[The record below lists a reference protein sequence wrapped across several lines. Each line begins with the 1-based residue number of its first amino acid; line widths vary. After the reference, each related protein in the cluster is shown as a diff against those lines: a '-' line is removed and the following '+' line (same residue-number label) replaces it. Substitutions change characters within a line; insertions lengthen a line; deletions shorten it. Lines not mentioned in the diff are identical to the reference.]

1 MEGARIAHR
10 KGVEESAD
18 GWWGNPALGAHARY
32 AAAEQLP
39 AKPFKENPNM
49 KKLLQLAMLSTAS
62 LALTSYALAQQPKQ
76 PEELGDQDPLVQ
88 AVRNATQQY
97 QNAPPKG
104 YTAALGCVSGS
115 DHGAMGVHFVNGE
128 FNGETLSN
136 GQLDP
141 TRPQALI
148 YEPQSNGE
156 MKLVAVEF
164 IIYASA
170 LPAGAPPP
178 EVDGH
183 LMLYIDGPST
193 ARPDASP
200 NRYGLPGFYELHVWA
215 WRDNPQGP
223 FVDWNNH
230 VSCALQS
237 PPQ

>member
-1 MEGARIAHR
+1 MQKLSHLTI
-10 KGVEESAD
+10 
-18 GWWGNPALGAHARY
+18 
-32 AAAEQLP
+32 LP
-39 AKPFKENPNM
+39 AA
-49 KKLLQLAMLSTAS
+49 L
-62 LALTSYALAQQPKQ
+62 LALTSFALAQQPNQ
-76 PEELGDQDPLVQ
+76 QQGLGDQDPLVQ
-88 AVRNATQQY
+88 AVRNATAQY
-97 QNAPPKG
+97 QSAPPKT
-104 YTAALGCVSGS
+104 YTPALGCVSGS
-115 DHGAMGVHFVNGE
+115 DHGAMGVHYVNGE

-148 YEPQSNGE
+148 YEPQPNGG

-164 IIYASA
+164 IIFASA

-215 WRDNPQGP
+215 WRANPQGS
-223 FVDWNNH
+223 FVDWNDH
-230 VSCALQS
+230 VSCALETL
-237 PPQ
+237 PQ